1 MIEETKYCSE
11 VIKHFI
17 KELIVA
23 KENNED
29 FRNSIKCWIWDND
42 YVDNNF
48 KVRGHCHITGKYR
61 SPAHRD
67 CNINLKLNQ
76 KSCVVFHNLKTYDS
90 HLIIQEPDKFSL
102 KINVIPNGL
111 KNIYELYYQ

>member
-1 MIEETKYCSE
+1 MIKETKYCSE

-17 KELIVA
+17 KELIIT

-42 YVDNNF
+42 YVDNDF

-76 KSCVVFHNLKTYDS
+76 KSCVVFRNLKTCDS
-90 HLIIQEPDKFSL
+90 HFIIQEPGKFNL